1 MSLDP
6 VTAVIDLVNG
16 VGSKLVDKLFPD
28 KIAQAQ
34 ERAKAEFELAQLTF
48 DSDIKLYQ
56 TQLSAVIAEAQ
67 SADPWTSRAR
77 PSFLYV
83 MYVMILVAL
92 PMGLLSAFSP
102 DTAARIANGMKLW
115 LAAIPDPLWALFGAG
130 YLGYVTAKSYDNK
143 KKLES
148 QQ

>member
-16 VGSKLVDKLFPD
+16 VGGKLVDRLFPD
-28 KIAQAQ
+28 KITQAT
-34 ERAKAEFELAQLTF
+34 ERARAEYELKQLTF
-48 DSDIKLYQ
+48 DSDVKLYQ
-56 TQLSAVIAEAQ
+56 TQLSAIIAEAQ

-92 PMGLLSAFSP
+92 PMGLLGAFQP
-102 DTAARIANGMKLW
+102 EVAARVATGMKLW
-115 LAAIPDPLWALFGAG
+115 LAAIPDALWALFGAG
-130 YLGYVTAKSYDNK
+130 YLGYVTAKSYDK
-143 KKLES
+143 KKEMEALR
-148 QQ
+148 